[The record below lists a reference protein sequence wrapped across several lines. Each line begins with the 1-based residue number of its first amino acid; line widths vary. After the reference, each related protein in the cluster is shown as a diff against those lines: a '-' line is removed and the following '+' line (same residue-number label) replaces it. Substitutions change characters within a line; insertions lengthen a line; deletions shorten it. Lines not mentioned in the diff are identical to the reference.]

1 MGSSADHLVRLR
13 APALPDLVGYLLG
26 VGALLALPIVPH
38 GLLLLGL
45 GLGSGIV
52 FALRCPGLRW
62 SFVAGVV
69 LLALGFVV
77 GHHQLGRLAAE
88 PLRPLIGHSVEGLP
102 VLVTEAW
109 HGSGYSRIATGEV
122 LGARGGPVLLRIN
135 ASHGPARGS
144 ILRVSGSVS
153 APRGSQNG
161 FDEQAWLAHQGIHA
175 VLRVG
180 TQQVI
185 GQRGGWWGIADR
197 ARAYAVAALEPAGVG
212 DPGQIV
218 VGLAFGGSAGMSPQ
232 AVSAFRASGL
242 AHLLAVSGGNV
253 ALLVALVVLATWSVG
268 GNRRQALVFSLLVI
282 ILYVGTVGPSPSVLR
297 AGVAGIAGCLTWLVG
312 RPRDAW
318 RALALGFGCLLV
330 WNPWSI
336 YDPGL
341 QLSFVAVAGIL
352 LVVPY
357 ARRIAEATA
366 IPYIVATALLVT
378 GAATLATAPISW
390 WHFGRAAIFASLPSN
405 LFAAPAVPLA
415 LWSAL
420 VATIVTPVAPSAGA
434 GIAWCSQWPA
444 LWILWCAR
452 LGEWLALVVPDT
464 VVLVGC
470 AFLSLIVALRRPRAA
485 SAVGWRSVRNATRT
499 GLPAERHGPRQD
511 PASARAS
518 ARSLQQ

>member
-1 MGSSADHLVRLR
+1 MGVRR
-13 APALPDLVGYLLG
+13 PALPDLVGYLLG
-26 VGALLALPIVPH
+26 VGALLALPSVPH
-38 GLLLLGL
+38 GPLLLALGL
-45 GLGSGIV
+45 GIAVLV
-52 FALRCPGLRW
+52 AVRW
-62 SFVAGVV
+62 SKQRWSMIAGVL

-77 GHHQLGRLAAE
+77 GNYQVGRLAAE
-88 PLRPLIGHSVEGLP
+88 PLRPLIGHSVDGLP

-109 HGSGYSRIATGEV
+109 HGSGYGRIATGEV
-122 LGARGGPVLLRIN
+122 LSATGGPVLLRIN
-135 ASHGPARGS
+135 ASRGPDRGS
-144 ILRVSGSVS
+144 ILRVGGTVS

-180 TQQVI
+180 TQRVV
-185 GQRGGWWGIADR
+185 GRRGGLWGIADR
-197 ARAYAVAALEPAGVG
+197 ARAYAVAALAPAGVG

-232 AVSAFRASGL
+232 AVVAFRASGL

-268 GNRRQALVFSLLVI
+268 GNRRQALVCSLLVI
-282 ILYVGTVGPSPSVLR
+282 ILYVGIVGPSPSVLR

-318 RALALGFGCLLV
+318 RALALGFGCLLA
-330 WNPWSI
+330 WNPCSI

-357 ARRIAEATA
+357 ARRISEATA
-366 IPYIVATALLVT
+366 IPYVVATALLVT

-405 LFAAPAVPLA
+405 LLAAPAVPLA

-464 VVLVGC
+464 VVLVAC
-470 AFLSLIVALRRPRAA
+470 AVLALIVALRRPRAV
-485 SAVGWRSVRNATRT
+485 SAVGWRGVRNATRT
-499 GLPAERHGPRQD
+499 GLPAEWHGPRQD
-511 PASARAS
+511 SARTRA
-518 ARSLQQ
+518 APRSLRQRGGGGP

>member
-1 MGSSADHLVRLR
+1 MRLR
-13 APALPDLVGYLLG
+13 TPALPDLVGYLLG
-26 VGALLALPIVPH
+26 TGGLLALPSVPH
-38 GLLLLGL
+38 GSLPVAVGLASGGLL
-45 GLGSGIV
+45 
-52 FALRCPGLRW
+52 ALQFPQRRW
-62 SFVAGVV
+62 SLIAGVV
-69 LLALGFVV
+69 VLALGFAV
-77 GHHQLGRLAAE
+77 GNHQVDRMAAE
-88 PLRPLIGHSVEGLP
+88 PLRPLIGHSIAGLP

-109 HGSGYSRIATGEV
+109 RGSGYSRLATGQV
-122 LGARGGPVLLRIN
+122 LGVAGGPVLLRIN
-135 ASHGPARGS
+135 ATQGPMRGS

-153 APRGSQNG
+153 APRGSQHG
-161 FDEQAWLAHQGIHA
+161 FNERAWLAHQGIHA

-180 TQQVI
+180 TQEVI
-185 GQRGGWWGIADR
+185 GRRGGLWGIADR
-197 ARAYAVAALEPAGVG
+197 ARAYALAALAPAGAG
-212 DPGQIV
+212 DPGRIV
-218 VGLAFGGSAGMSPQ
+218 VGLAFGGSAGMSPE
-232 AVSAFRASGL
+232 AVLAFRTSGL

-253 ALLVALVVLATWSVG
+253 ALLIALVVLVTWSVG
-268 GNRRQALVFSLLVI
+268 GTRRQALACSLLVI
-282 ILYVGTVGPSPSVLR
+282 VLYVGIVGPSPSVLR

-330 WNPWSI
+330 WNPWAI

-352 LVVPY
+352 LAVPC
-357 ARRIAEATA
+357 ARRISEATA
-366 IPYIVATALLVT
+366 IPYVVATALLVT

-420 VATIVTPVAPSAGA
+420 IATIITPVAPSAGA

-464 VVLVGC
+464 VVLVGFGLL
-470 AFLSLIVALRRPRAA
+470 ALSVALRRPRAA
-485 SAVGWRSVRNATRT
+485 SAVGWRGVRNATRT

-511 PASARAS
+511 PPSTRAAS
-518 ARSLQQ
+518 RSLQQ

>member
-1 MGSSADHLVRLR
+1 MRLR
-13 APALPDLVGYLLG
+13 RPALPDLVGYLVG
-26 VGALLALPIVPH
+26 MGALLALPSVPH
-38 GLLLLGL
+38 GSLLVAVGLASGGLL
-45 GLGSGIV
+45 
-52 FALRCPGLRW
+52 ALQLPQRRW
-62 SFVAGVV
+62 SLIAGGVV
-69 LLALGFVV
+69 LALGFAV
-77 GHHQLGRLAAE
+77 GNHQVERLAAE
-88 PLRPLIGHSVEGLP
+88 PLHPLIGHSVDGLP

-109 HGSGYSRIATGEV
+109 HGSGYSRIATGQV
-122 LGARGGPVLLRIN
+122 LGAMGGPVLLRIN
-135 ASHGPARGS
+135 ASHGPDRGS

-175 VLRVG
+175 VLRIG

-185 GQRGGWWGIADR
+185 GRRSGLWGIADR
-197 ARAYAVAALEPAGVG
+197 ARTYAVAALAPAGVG

-218 VGLAFGGSAGMSPQ
+218 VGLAFGGSAGMTQQ
-232 AVSAFRASGL
+232 AVLAFRASGL

-253 ALLVALVVLATWSVG
+253 ALLVALVVLVTWSVG

-282 ILYVGTVGPSPSVLR
+282 ILYVGIVGPSPSVLR

-318 RALALGFGCLLV
+318 RALALGFGCLLM

-352 LVVPY
+352 LAVPY
-357 ARRIAEATA
+357 ARRISEATA
-366 IPYIVATALLVT
+366 IPYVVATALLVT
-378 GAATLATAPISW
+378 GAATLATAPISS

-420 VATIVTPVAPSAGA
+420 IATIITPVAPSAGA

-452 LGEWLALVVPDT
+452 MGEWLALVVPDT
-464 VVLVGC
+464 VVLVIC
-470 AFLSLIVALRRPRAA
+470 ALLALFVALRRPRAA
-485 SAVGWRSVRNATRT
+485 SAVGWRGVRNATRT

-511 PASARAS
+511 PACTRAT
-518 ARSLQQ
+518 ARSLQQRGD

>member
-1 MGSSADHLVRLR
+1 MHIRR
-13 APALPDLVGYLLG
+13 PALPDLVGYLLG
-26 VGALLALPIVPH
+26 MGALLALPSVPRW
-38 GLLLLGL
+38 LFLLGL
-45 GLGSGIV
+45 GGGVLLAV
-52 FALRCPGLRW
+52 LRSRQRW
-62 SFVAGVV
+62 SVIAGVV
-69 LLALGFVV
+69 LLALGFLV
-77 GHHQLGRLAAE
+77 GNYQIGRLATE
-88 PLRPLIGHSVEGLP
+88 PLRPLLGHSVNGLP
-102 VLVTEAW
+102 VVVTEAW

-122 LGARGGPVLLRIN
+122 LGATGGPVLLRIN
-135 ASHGPARGS
+135 GSHGPDRGS

-153 APRGSQNG
+153 APRGPQDG

-180 TQQVI
+180 SQQVI
-185 GQRGGWWGIADR
+185 GRRGGLWGLADR
-197 ARAYAVAALEPAGVG
+197 ARTSAVRALEPAGVG
-212 DPGQIV
+212 DPGQVV

-232 AVSAFRASGL
+232 AVLAFRASGL

-268 GNRRQALVFSLLVI
+268 GTRRQALVFSLLVI
-282 ILYVGTVGPSPSVLR
+282 ILYVGIVGPSPSVLR
-297 AGVAGIAGCLTWLVG
+297 AGVAGIVGCLTWLVG

-352 LVVPY
+352 LAAPY
-357 ARRIAEATA
+357 ARRISEATSL
-366 IPYIVATALLVT
+366 PYVVATALLVT

-420 VATIVTPVAPSAGA
+420 IATIVTPLAPSAGA

-452 LGEWLALVVPDT
+452 MGEWLALVVPDT

-470 AFLSLIVALRRPRAA
+470 GLLALIVALRRPQAA
-485 SAVGWRSVRNATRT
+485 SAVGWRGVRNTTRT
-499 GLPAERHGPRQD
+499 GLPAQRHGPRQD
-511 PASARAS
+511 PASTRAT
-518 ARSLQQ
+518 ARSLQQRGD